1 MSQDALPADPETAR
15 ALALDA
21 LAAILPMNR
30 RDRLAQLLT
39 DDDVA
44 TLRHLARAGLGEN
57 SARALASDLGYLEA
71 WSQAAT
77 GAPLPWPA
85 PEALALRFIAHHLW
99 DPAARDADPRHGMPA
114 EVAASLRAQNLLRQH
129 GPHAPATVRRRLASW
144 ATLHRW
150 RGVDG
155 PFAAPSLRAA
165 LRLAVRAAPRLRRRK
180 SQRAVTRDILDRLIA
195 ACAGDRLVDA
205 RDRAILLFCFASGG
219 RRRSE
224 AASLR
229 CEQLNDEPAAPR
241 DPADPNSPPLPCVSV
256 ALGRTKTTD
265 ADAGARVTLLGPP
278 VTALREWLR
287 RAAIERGPAF
297 REIDRWGRLGARAL
311 TPQSI
316 NLILKR
322 RCAEAGLDPRAFSAH
337 GLRAGYL
344 TEAARRGVPLPEAMR
359 QSQRRSLQQ
368 AAAYYN
374 DAEPARGGA
383 ARLGV

>member
-1 MSQDALPADPETAR
+1 MTDETFAIEVQR
-15 ALALDA
+15 LITLDA
-21 LAAILPMNR
+21 LNAILPIGR
-30 RDRLAQLLT
+30 RDQLAHLLT
-39 DDDVA
+39 DSDVA
-44 TLRHLARAGLGEN
+44 TLKHLARAGLGEN
-57 SARALASDLGYLEA
+57 STRALASDLGYLEA

-99 DPAARDADPRHGMPA
+99 DPAQRDADPRHGMPA

-180 SQRAVTRDILDRLIA
+180 SQCAVTRDILDRLLA
-195 ACAGDRLVDA
+195 TCAGDRLVDA

-224 AASLR
+224 AAALR
-229 CEQLNDEPAAPR
+229 CEQLNDEPAALR
-241 DPADPNSPPLPCVSV
+241 DPGDPNSPPLPCVSV

-265 ADAGARVTLLGPP
+265 ADAGARVYLLGPP

-297 REIDRWGRLGARAL
+297 REIDRWGRLGACAL

-359 QSQRRSLQQ
+359 QSQHRSLQQ